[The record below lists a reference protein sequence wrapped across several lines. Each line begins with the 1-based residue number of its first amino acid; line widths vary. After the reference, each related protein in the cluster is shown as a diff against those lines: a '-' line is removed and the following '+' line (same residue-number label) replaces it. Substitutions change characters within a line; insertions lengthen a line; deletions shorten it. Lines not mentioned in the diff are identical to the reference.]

1 MHLSSVRPQHHQ
13 NFAGAHMPLEMTL
26 TWKIKWCCVKWMN
39 HPPNIRCCEIESKK
53 VMPVHKIVEPSVT
66 WSNRSKIS
74 LTLHWFHVFE
84 IHHRLWEFRSS
95 LSNNW
100 CYCFWNLPAV
110 IVKTT
115 VLSGLYFEKR
125 NWCSWEIVV
134 LCSDLY
140 GRYMIANWKW
150 TYLRPS
156 LGFPVRT
163 AIL

>member
-1 MHLSSVRPQHHQ
+1 
-13 NFAGAHMPLEMTL
+13 
-26 TWKIKWCCVKWMN
+26 MN

-125 NWCSWEIVV
+125 NWCNKTVFWIGWLINLTSLISEPSQYRSTWVTYESGKPAWPIST
-134 LCSDLY
+134 LCADKY
-140 GRYMIANWKW
+140 RGIFKCPYHPTGR
-150 TYLRPS
+150 PC
-156 LGFPVRT
+156 
-163 AIL
+163 